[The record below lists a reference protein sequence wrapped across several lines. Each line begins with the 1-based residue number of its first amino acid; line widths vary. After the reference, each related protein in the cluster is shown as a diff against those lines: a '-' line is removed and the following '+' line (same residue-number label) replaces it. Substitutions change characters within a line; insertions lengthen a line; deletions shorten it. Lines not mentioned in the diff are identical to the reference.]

1 MARPSLLPTTDDRH
15 TPGRR
20 RLRLPSRLPVLH
32 LTRTDRPARAI
43 TNWIKLEA
51 LRQLLALLEGDLW
64 LRSASHANA
73 MAARLAAAVGEV
85 PGVRITQPVQANAV
99 FAVLDRD
106 VANRLRERFR
116 FYDWDPATGEVRW
129 MCAFD
134 TTETDVDAFV
144 AALAEELAR

>member
-1 MARPSLLPTTDDRH
+1 
-15 TPGRR
+15 
-20 RLRLPSRLPVLH
+20 
-32 LTRTDRPARAI
+32 
-43 TNWIKLEA
+43 
-51 LRQLLALLEGDLW
+51 
-64 LRSASHANA
+64 
-73 MAARLAAAVGEV
+73 MAARLAEALAGV

-99 FAVLDRD
+99 FAILDKD

-134 TTETDVDAFV
+134 TTEDDVDAFA